1 MSILLLG
8 VLLATVGLAVL
19 LVVKKGVKGA
29 EAAVVDEAKKA
40 EAAVK
45 DELKKL

>member
-1 MSILLLG
+1 MSMLLLG
-8 VLLATVGLAVL
+8 VLLAAAALAVL

-29 EAAVVDEAKKA
+29 ETAVVDEAKKV
-40 EAAVK
+40 EEKVK